1 MSELIQSREF
11 NSKLNG
17 ENQEYFSLITNN
29 EQKRKMQGH
38 IEARESRHV
47 EAEKLMNLIGGDP
60 KEMENQ
66 FKSMASKNNDF
77 DTL

>member
-1 MSELIQSREF
+1 
-11 NSKLNG
+11 
-17 ENQEYFSLITNN
+17 
-29 EQKRKMQGH
+29 MQGH